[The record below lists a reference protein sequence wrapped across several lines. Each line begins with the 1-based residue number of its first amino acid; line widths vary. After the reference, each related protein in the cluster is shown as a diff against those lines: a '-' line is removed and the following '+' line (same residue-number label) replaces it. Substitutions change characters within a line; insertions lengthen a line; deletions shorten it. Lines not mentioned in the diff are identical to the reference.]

1 MVNCVTDCERG
12 AHGKLD
18 APVPQ
23 GNRRG
28 SKRHRQRHAR
38 RARCGREITLSFL
51 AYSGIAVIVGA
62 IVGVIGSV
70 VLAFVMS
77 VISLRRIPRFELT
90 DINKF

>member
-62 IVGVIGSV
+62 IVGVIGNA